1 MALLENQFAQQ
12 RLSRMIKQRKETFN
26 KRTGSPPGKLT
37 KKVTSPRGGWMVF
50 SLIFLQKGSVLFI
63 SLQLAQACRE
73 QVNQSFWH
81 FPDKLGR
88 VVNPEEYRSEQ
99 ILRTLDED
107 AGENADGTIN
117 TIELINQK
125 QLYARMILIRKYF
138 AKLDNIRNKLNYKLE
153 TIRLLLKDSWI

>member
-1 MALLENQFAQQ
+1 M
-12 RLSRMIKQRKETFN
+12 
-26 KRTGSPPGKLT
+26 
-37 KKVTSPRGGWMVF
+37 
-50 SLIFLQKGSVLFI
+50 
-63 SLQLAQACRE
+63 
-73 QVNQSFWH
+73 
-81 FPDKLGR
+81 
-88 VVNPEEYRSEQ
+88 VNPEEYRSEQ

-153 TIRLLLKDSWI
+153 TIRLLLKDS